1 MFSTKKFL
9 VAFALITLAIACNNA
24 SESTESVA
32 DQSAAEPVS
41 GSTFK
46 SELDESKKETVDQT
60 KADLNPAQPKL
71 IKTGYL
77 TLEVSDYKDFRKRIE
92 TLVKNAGGYLGNES
106 ESNETY
112 RISNDILIRVPNA
125 KFDALMGSLGSENTK
140 TINRRIEVQ
149 DVGEEYADLEAR
161 IAAKKAVEARY
172 LDILQKAGKISDI
185 LEIEEKLR
193 VIREETE
200 AAQGRVK
207 YLNSQVAYSTINL
220 SYYQVLDT
228 KYEAPSGPGFFT
240 RIWKGIV
247 QGWEGLLDV
256 VISIV
261 YLWPL
266 WLTILVV
273 IWLIKRGKI
282 RIWPF
287 RRKA

>member
-1 MFSTKKFL
+1 M
-9 VAFALITLAIACNNA
+9 
-24 SESTESVA
+24 
-32 DQSAAEPVS
+32 
-41 GSTFK
+41 
-46 SELDESKKETVDQT
+46 
-60 KADLNPAQPKL
+60 
-71 IKTGYL
+71 
-77 TLEVSDYKDFRKRIE
+77 
-92 TLVKNAGGYLGNES
+92 
-106 ESNETY
+106 
-112 RISNDILIRVPNA
+112 
-125 KFDALMGSLGSENTK
+125 
-140 TINRRIEVQ
+140 
-149 DVGEEYADLEAR
+149 GEEYADLEAR